1 MLGLST
7 ECSAFGLGHA
17 RPMIGVWA
25 TATARGRDDRDSRGR
40 GRSLRATQSNV
51 WIAVAASVVVELSS
65 PILTARW
72 MRWYW
77 GSLAGLPLGA
87 IVLFCFFFV
96 RPHAWQPSRL
106 DAWKSVGMFVG
117 LYPEI
122 IVPACIIAGALGGHL
137 AHRLRQ
143 AHASP

>member
-1 MLGLST
+1 MF
-7 ECSAFGLGHA
+7 SALRRA
-17 RPMIGVWA
+17 RPLIGVWA
-25 TATARGRDDRDSRGR
+25 ASSGIAALLIVMKIDDLHAFSALLTAHVWVATAAG
-40 GRSLRATQSNV
+40 V
-51 WIAVAASVVVELSS
+51 AVGCLSS
-65 PILTARW
+65 PLLNSSWI
-72 MRWYW
+72 RWYW
-77 GSLAGLPLGA
+77 GALLGLPLGA

-96 RPHAWQPSRL
+96 RPHAWQPSLL

-143 AHASP
+143 AHTSP

>member
-1 MLGLST
+1 MF
-7 ECSAFGLGHA
+7 SALRRA

-25 TATARGRDDRDSRGR
+25 TATGLTAVMIVMRVDDVGILSALL
-40 GRSLRATQSNV
+40 SPNV
-51 WIAVAASVVVELSS
+51 WIAVAASVVVGSLSS
-65 PILTARW
+65 PILTAQW

-77 GSLAGLPLGA
+77 GSVAGLPLGA
-87 IVLFCFFFV
+87 FVLFGFFFV

-122 IVPACIIAGALGGHL
+122 IWRASLPALGGHL

-143 AHASP
+143 THASP